1 MSAMTHLEE
10 ARAFISQ
17 QLALLQAGDVEGLR
31 RTFSRRQQDRI
42 APELLET
49 AKPELSR
56 YSLDDLAFAVEERS
70 DGIKIKMKNGRTL
83 TVLVKEDDGWK
94 ADTVWMK

>member
-1 MSAMTHLEE
+1 MSEMTYLEE
-10 ARAFISQ
+10 ARAFISR
-17 QLALLQAGDVEGLR
+17 QLALLQAGDLEGLR

-42 APELLET
+42 TPDALEKAKQEL
-49 AKPELSR
+49 AR
-56 YSLDDLAFAVEERS
+56 YSLDDLAFAVEERK

-83 TVLVKEDDGWK
+83 TLLVKEDDGWK